1 MKNQVTG
8 RRVVF
13 YLYDNESPFSLLKMI
28 CNSKIKRT
36 LKISIIFSSILIL
49 ATISLSSCG
58 PDNPTP
64 NYQMVPQES
73 KDWGVFKEGTWWV
86 YEEETLKYRDSVYV
100 FFTRDH

>member
-64 NYQMVPQES
+64 NYPMVPQEY
-73 KDWGVFKEGTWWV
+73 KDWGVFQKGTW
-86 YEEETLKYRDSVYV
+86 
-100 FFTRDH
+100 